1 MMANHIENFQQL
13 DPNMMLPSIS
23 TPLAL
28 PTMDHSDT
36 MMTHDMMK
44 SMVKENFN
52 EPDGGPEGSIDHDDH
67 CEGEGCEPF
76 GDGNDGEYV
85 DHDEHCEGEGCEPFE
100 DGDEGEHVDHDEH
113 CEGEGC
119 EPFEDGDEGEH
130 VDHDEHCEGEGCE
143 NFEEVTDDGV
153 SHDNE
158 CPDGE
163 VCEHFEDEIEDD
175 VEGFEGTEN
184 KDMELWTCYPSN
196 NENFENVNDSLF
208 YSAEGGLANGA
219 SNKSQIHPQDLEM
232 KNLYMYLAIAVVM
245 LLVIY
250 LLTNHK

>member
-1 MMANHIENFQQL
+1 MSNYNSIYNSMMANHIENFQQL

-28 PTMDHSDT
+28 PTMDQSDT

-52 EPDGGPEGSIDHDDH
+52 EPDGGVEPIEHDDQ
-67 CEGEGCEPF
+67 CEGDGCET
-76 GDGNDGEYV
+76 
-85 DHDEHCEGEGCEPFE
+85 FE
-100 DGDEGEHVDHDEH
+100 DGTEEEHVEHDDQ
-113 CEGEGC
+113 CEGS
-119 EPFEDGDEGEH
+119 D
-130 VDHDEHCEGEGCE
+130 CE
-143 NFEEVTDDGV
+143 NFEEISDNDGV
-153 SHDNE
+153 SHDSE

-163 VCEHFEDEIEDD
+163 VCEHFEDEIEDE

-208 YSAEGGLANGA
+208 YSAEGGLASGS
-219 SNKSQIHPQDLEM
+219 SNKSRIHPEDKEM

-245 LLVIY
+245 LMVIY